1 MNPTARSFQP
11 SKSHATSPPASS
23 RLNPST
29 TSFAPTVALSKTTP
43 GWPPQQ
49 SPLTDK
55 RWNDTHPSEIPDSV
69 FLSDH
74 ASWLHLENPFEG
86 NHFEPSLIP
95 WWTHWVVVFANKKTN
110 LDDSAIAKLYKHR
123 YRDVIPG
130 IQNMVTADALQLY
143 EYLCDS
149 AHTYASEYVPFSEVA
164 RRSVSGFWKL
174 LISKEGRLTLQSE

>member
-11 SKSHATSPPASS
+11 SNSHATSSPPSS
-23 RLNPST
+23 RVNPRIT
-29 TSFAPTVALSKTTP
+29 AFATAMPLSKTTP
-43 GWPPQQ
+43 GWPPEQ
-49 SPLTDK
+49 SPLADK
-55 RWNDTHPSEIPDSV
+55 RWNDTHPSEIPDLV
-69 FLSDH
+69 FLNDR
-74 ASWLHLENPFEG
+74 ASWLHLKNPFEG
-86 NHFEPSLIP
+86 CHFEPSLIP

-149 AHTYASEYVPFSEVA
+149 AHTYASEYVPF
-164 RRSVSGFWKL
+164 F
-174 LISKEGRLTLQSE
+174 